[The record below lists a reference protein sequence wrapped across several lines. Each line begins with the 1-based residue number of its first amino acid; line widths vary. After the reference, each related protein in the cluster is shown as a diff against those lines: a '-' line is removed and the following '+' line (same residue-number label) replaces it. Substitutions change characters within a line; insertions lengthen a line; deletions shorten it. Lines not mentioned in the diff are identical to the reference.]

1 VSRMQTFKD
10 LGEQA
15 AAVDALV
22 TEIKAGG
29 K

>member
-1 VSRMQTFKD
+1 MQTFKD